1 MTPSAISLAGLVK
14 SQVVKGRRGADSGRI
29 IHILQGNLVSR
40 LGQGQLVA
48 QIIGHGEDMV
58 LFFLQY
64 QLIGYGIVYGLA
76 GNAQDSALLLGK
88 GLACGDI
95 HTGVSADLAE
105 IAQSAFNGLSGSNI
119 GIDGHGYK
127 GVLLNQARVIL

>member
-88 GLACGDI
+88 GLACGI
-95 HTGVSADLAE
+95 FTPAFPRTWRKLRRALSMVSPVPTL
-105 IAQSAFNGLSGSNI
+105 
-119 GIDGHGYK
+119 
-127 GVLLNQARVIL
+127 V